1 MPSKYYLFPL
11 FGIVVPLFLYLAVT
25 ELRTYLQIAVP
36 AVGSVLDEG
45 TSENRASQEIV
56 FTGDVLLARNIEQL
70 IRRNGPSYPF
80 IKMTSIF
87 NNAPTVIGN
96 FESAI
101 LQNHIPTPAYVTTFS
116 TDVTLL
122 PLLTDAGFTNL
133 SLANNHSFDY
143 GAETFTYTVESL
155 TANNLSPVGHP
166 LNSTSSLTTTF
177 TSGDYTIGMLALNQ
191 VFTTLPWPA
200 IEESLALLTSTT
212 DYQVAYIHWGDEYV
226 LKHNQT
232 QEDTAKRLI
241 DLGIDA
247 VVGHHPHVTQD
258 IAVYNGRPIFYS
270 LGNFLFD
277 QYFSVDVQQGLVL
290 RLTLATSSA
299 EFTLVP
305 ISSEG
310 TLSQPHLMHE
320 SVAAL
325 FLKNLARRSDPE
337 YAENIAQGKLILPIN
352 LATYPQNGMIAP

>member
-1 MPSKYYLFPL
+1 MSNKYLLFPL
-11 FGIVVPLFLYLAVT
+11 FGVAVPILLYLAVT
-25 ELRTYLQIAVP
+25 EIRARMEVELP
-36 AVGSVLDEG
+36 AVGTLE
-45 TSENRASQEIV
+45 EKKFPQERASQEIV

-70 IRRNGPSYPF
+70 IRRKGDLYPF
-80 IKMTSIF
+80 IKMTQIF
-87 NNAPTVIGN
+87 GGAQTVIGN

-101 LQNHIPTPAYVTTFS
+101 LENHVPTPAYVTTFS
-116 TDVTLL
+116 TDKNII
-122 PLLTDAGFTNL
+122 PLLVEAGFTNL

-143 GAETFTYTVESL
+143 GAETFAHTVTTL
-155 TANNLSPVGHP
+155 ADARLLPFGHP
-166 LNSTSSLTTTF
+166 QNSTSSLTTTF
-177 TSGDYTIGMLALNQ
+177 TSGDYTIGLLALNQ
-191 VFTTLPWPA
+191 VFVSLPWTA
-200 IEESLALLTSTT
+200 IEASLVELAQVS

-232 QEDTAKRLI
+232 QEDTARRLI

-258 IAVYNGRPIFYS
+258 IAVYNGKPIFYS

-290 RLTLATSSA
+290 KLKLATSTA

-310 TLSQPHLMHE
+310 TPSQPHLMPE
-320 SVAAL
+320 VEASL
-325 FLKNLARRSDPE
+325 FLKNLARRSDPL

-352 LATYPQNGMIAP
+352 LATYP

>member
-1 MPSKYYLFPL
+1 MSNKYLLFPL
-11 FGIVVPLFLYLAVT
+11 FGFVVPILLYLAVT
-25 ELRTYLQIAVP
+25 EFRTQMQVVVP
-36 AVGSVLDEG
+36 AVGIVLDEDTAQNR
-45 TSENRASQEIV
+45 TSKEIL

-70 IRRNGPSYPF
+70 IKRNGASYPF
-80 IKMTSIF
+80 IKLASIV
-87 NNAPTVIGN
+87 NGAPTVIGN

-101 LQNHIPTPAYVTTFS
+101 LQNHIPTPAFVTTFS
-116 TDVTLL
+116 TDAKLI
-122 PLLTDAGFTNL
+122 PLLKEAGFTNL

-143 GAETFTYTVESL
+143 GADTFVYTVDTLAS
-155 TANNLSPVGHP
+155 ANLYPVGHP

-177 TSGDYTIGMLALNQ
+177 ISGDYTVGMLALNQ
-191 VFTTLPWPA
+191 IFTTLQWTA
-200 IEESLALLTSTT
+200 IESSLGELTRTT
-212 DYQVAYIHWGDEYV
+212 DYQIAYIHWGDEYV

-232 QEDTAKRLI
+232 QEETAKRLI

-258 IAVYNGRPIFYS
+258 IAVYNDKPIFYS

-290 RLTLATSSA
+290 KLILSTSTA
-299 EFTLVP
+299 QFTLLP

-310 TLSQPHLMHE
+310 TPSQPHLMPGAE
-320 SVAAL
+320 AAL
-325 FLKNLARRSDPE
+325 FLKNIARRSDPV

-352 LATYPQNGMIAP
+352 LATYP

>member
-1 MPSKYYLFPL
+1 MSNKHLLFPL
-11 FGIVVPLFLYLAVT
+11 FGIAVPLFFYLAVT
-25 ELRTYLQIAVP
+25 EFRQKMQIAVP
-36 AVGSVLDEG
+36 AVGTVYSD
-45 TSENRASQEIV
+45 SNDSSDQRRASNQIV

-70 IRRNGPSYPF
+70 IRRHGSSYPF
-80 IKMTSIF
+80 INMTTIF
-87 NNAPTVIGN
+87 NDAETVIGN

-101 LQNHIPTPAYVTTFS
+101 LENHIPTPAYVTTFS
-116 TDVTLL
+116 TDTNLV
-122 PLLTDAGFTNL
+122 PLLKDAGFTNL

-143 GAETFTYTVESL
+143 GADTFVHTVEIL
-155 TANNLSPVGHP
+155 TAANLSPFGHP
-166 LNSTSSLTTTF
+166 QNSTSSLTSTF
-177 TSGDYTIGMLALNQ
+177 TSGDYTIGLLALNQ
-191 VFTTLPWPA
+191 VFTALPWDA
-200 IEESLALLTSTT
+200 IEASLGELTRTS

-277 QYFSVDVQQGLVL
+277 QYFSVDVQQGLIL
-290 RLTLATSSA
+290 RLMLATSTA

-310 TLSQPHLMHE
+310 TLSQPHLMPE
-320 SVAAL
+320 ADASL
-325 FLKNLARRSDPE
+325 FLKNVARRSDPR

-352 LATYPQNGMIAP
+352 LATYP